1 MNANPVTVR
10 ELRERFRR
18 SRGGVFVTTWIVLV
32 TGVGYLIYLAARAWA
47 SSNGFFGG
55 ISPLLIRS
63 SLGRSMFEM
72 VSLLLLSAML
82 LVVPGVASLS
92 IVGERERL
100 TLPLL
105 QVSQLK
111 PSQIV
116 LGKLGSSL
124 AYQLLLLVAVAPIM
138 LVPMLFGGVDVMD
151 VFAAVA
157 VIGVTSVLV
166 GSLSV
171 WVSARAKSTR
181 GAVAGS
187 YLLAFALVA
196 GTGLLLIAEIVFFAP
211 SDRDTW
217 GPNGRELYSVWL
229 NPYVALVSAVDE
241 PLVQTNE
248 FVALAT
254 PFDAVDSLLSHRQWG
269 SDNRFGEEI
278 FFDGPFPAVIDAGA
292 PGAGVRSTN
301 RGSLWVRSLL
311 ASAIVTGLVL
321 WNAARRVTVPAAV
334 PLRVRRR
341 KRRRKVA
348 GDAPA

>member
-1 MNANPVTVR
+1 VNANPVTMR

-18 SRGGVFVTTWIVLV
+18 SRGGLFVTVWIVSV
-32 TGVGYLIYLAARAWA
+32 TGVGYLIYLAARSWA
-47 SSNGFFGG
+47 SSAGFFGG
-55 ISPLLIRS
+55 ISPLLISS

-157 VIGVTSVLV
+157 VIGITSVLV

-217 GPNGRELYSVWL
+217 GRNGRELYSIWL
-229 NPYVALVSAVDE
+229 NPYIALVSAVDE

-248 FVALAT
+248 FIALAT

-278 FFDGPFPAVIDAGA
+278 FFDGGFPAVVDVGA
-292 PGAGVRSTN
+292 PGGGQAAPN
-301 RGSLWVRSLL
+301 RGSLWVRSLIVAAGLTAL
-311 ASAIVTGLVL
+311 ALWSAS
-321 WNAARRVTVPAAV
+321 RRVTVPAAT
-334 PLRVRRR
+334 PLRLRRLRR
-341 KRRRKVA
+341 KKEPA
-348 GDAPA
+348 DAPA

>member
-1 MNANPVTVR
+1 MKLNPVTMR

-18 SRGGVFVTTWIVLV
+18 NRAGLFVSLWIIIV

-47 SSNGFFGG
+47 SSVGFFGG
-55 ISPLLIRS
+55 GSPLLISS

-72 VSLLLLSAML
+72 VSLLLLSGML

-111 PSQIV
+111 PRQIV

-124 AYQLLLLVAVAPIM
+124 AYQVLLLVAVAPVM
-138 LVPMLFGGVDVMD
+138 LVPMLFGGVGIGDV
-151 VFAAVA
+151 AAALASMIATAIV
-157 VIGVTSVLV
+157 V

-187 YLLAFALVA
+187 YLITFALVA
-196 GTGLLLIAEIVFFAP
+196 GTALLLIGEIVFFAP

-217 GPNGRELYSVWL
+217 GPNGRELYSIWL
-229 NPYVALVSAVDE
+229 NPYMAMVSAVDE
-241 PLVQTNE
+241 PLETTNE
-248 FVALAT
+248 FVALGT
-254 PFDAVDSLLSHRQWG
+254 PFDPFDTLLRYRQWG
-269 SDNRFGEEI
+269 SRNDFGVAGFGDSGI
-278 FFDGPFPAVIDAGA
+278 QVDVNFGA
-292 PGAGVRSTN
+292 PGEGRTAMN
-301 RGSLWVRSLL
+301 RGRLWVRSLL
-311 ASAIVTGLVL
+311 LAALVTVMTL
-321 WNAARRVTVPAAV
+321 WFAARRVTVPA
-334 PLRVRRR
+334 PPRLLGRRR
-341 KRRRKVA
+341 GRREPEHA
-348 GDAPA
+348 TA